1 MAGDTRYAYAVT
13 RVRGMET
20 RLLDRQW
27 IERLL
32 SETPAGVLKALGD
45 TAHQEAFSSVSR
57 PEEIEAGLT
66 KALAETLAVIAR
78 ISPEPPLINIFR
90 MRWDFR
96 NLTSLIKASVQK
108 GGEGEI
114 GLTQGIGTID
124 VETLRKA
131 VEDRNFVM
139 LPAVLGEAARAALDA
154 YRDRSEIRVIDHVL
168 GRAVWAHA
176 LATAR
181 AHGNDFLVQY
191 LRTEIDLANVKAFV
205 RIKESG
211 KDVDD
216 LTRAFIPGATLE
228 LSFFSGL
235 LGEAMDAFAR
245 AIEFGKYSALAPLFR
260 EWSKDHGYLLELAC
274 DNVLLKEV
282 DGAKR
287 IAYGIEPLVAFILY
301 RQIEIK
307 LVRAAIVAKL
317 DGLERSDVEARLRS
331 AHV

>member
-1 MAGDTRYAYAVT
+1 
-13 RVRGMET
+13 MET

-45 TAHQEAFSSVSR
+45 TAHQDAFSGVSR

-78 ISPEPPLINIFR
+78 ISPEPELMNIFR

-96 NLTSLIKASVQK
+96 NLRSLIKASVQK

-114 GLTQGIGTID
+114 GLTHGIGTVD
-124 VETLRKA
+124 VETLKKA

-139 LPAVLGEAARAALDA
+139 LPPALGEAAAAALDA
-154 YRDRSEIRVIDHVL
+154 FRDKSEIRMIDQVL
-168 GRAVWAHA
+168 GQAMWAHA

-191 LRTEIDLANVKAFV
+191 LKTEMDLANVKAFV
-205 RIKESG
+205 RVKDSG
-211 KDVDD
+211 RDVDD
-216 LTRAFIPGATLE
+216 LAQAFLPGATLE
-228 LSFFSGL
+228 LSFFSAL
-235 LGEAMDAFAR
+235 LGEPMDAFAR
-245 AIEFGKYSALAPLFR
+245 AIEFGKYSALTPLFR
-260 EWSKDHGYLLELAC
+260 DWSKDRGYLLELAC

-287 IAYGIEPLVAFILY
+287 IAYGIEPLVAFVLY

-307 LVRAAIVAKL
+307 LVRAAVVAKL

-331 AHV
+331 VHV

>member
-32 SETPAGVLKALGD
+32 SETPAGILKALGD
-45 TAHQEAFSSVSR
+45 TAHQEALSGVSR

-66 KALAETLAVIAR
+66 KVLAETLTEIAR
-78 ISPEPPLINIFR
+78 VSPEPELMNIFR

-108 GGEGEI
+108 GSGDEI
-114 GLTQGIGTID
+114 GLTQGIGTLD

-131 VEDRNFVM
+131 VEDRNFIA
-139 LPAVLGEAARAALDA
+139 LPTALGEAARTALDA
-154 YRDRSEIRVIDHVL
+154 YRDKSEIRVIDQAL
-168 GRAVWAHA
+168 NRAMWADA

-181 AHGNDFLVQY
+181 GHGNDFLVRY
-191 LRTEIDLANVKAFV
+191 LETEIDLANVKAFV
-205 RIKESG
+205 RMKDGG
-211 KDVDD
+211 KDVDG
-216 LTRAFIPGATLE
+216 LAQVFIPGAKLE

-235 LGEAMDAFAR
+235 LGEPMDAFAR
-245 AIEFGKYSALAPLFR
+245 AIEFGKYGALTPLFR
-260 EWSKDHGYLLELAC
+260 EWSRDRGYLLELAC

-282 DGAKR
+282 DGAKT

-307 LVRAAIVAKL
+307 LVRAAVVAKL

-331 AHV
+331 VHV